1 MKYKYYLFAIASVF
15 LTASCS
21 SEQEAYINGVI
32 NYTGSSDIF
41 LEQQPIHYKYAP
53 KIHYPVQVNDD
64 GSFKLHVQIDSTEIF
79 YFTINDQSYPLV
91 LQPGSDLNISVSRNH
106 FPDSVGVEGYPEPWN
121 GRYVSY
127 LKEMRPIQREIQA
140 LLPDFRE
147 GKTNNILKLYKE
159 RYQLAKQHLAD
170 TPLKIYYYKAIGE
183 YLVKRLEGI
192 THRRNHPN
200 IDPER
205 QRQVILEEA
214 RQLDFFSFESLKAQR
229 AGIRDFTNAYANTFG
244 VKERLEEKHGQE
256 LMQYDVNRLAYT
268 MLDSTRRS
276 VLPYI
281 QERRALAYAK
291 MHLIAER
298 IGEISPQVAETSYK
312 AFLNEYSDLPEYAE
326 FLQAF
331 YREVDAVSPGNPAV
345 PFTLPDQNGNMVSM
359 EDFLGKYVLLDFWA
373 GWCIPCLDEFP
384 YMRKLY
390 KSYSRDQF
398 EIVAIS
404 TEKDSLRWLQ
414 TIQRFDNPWP
424 QLYGGNGFQQKTFQA
439 YKGGGIPFYILV
451 GPDGTILRHNDVRP
465 SFNLPNVL
473 DSLINQQSAI

>member
-1 MKYKYYLFAIASVF
+1 
-15 LTASCS
+15 
-21 SEQEAYINGVI
+21 
-32 NYTGSSDIF
+32 
-41 LEQQPIHYKYAP
+41 
-53 KIHYPVQVNDD
+53 
-64 GSFKLHVQIDSTEIF
+64 
-79 YFTINDQSYPLV
+79 
-91 LQPGSDLNISVSRNH
+91 
-106 FPDSVGVEGYPEPWN
+106 
-121 GRYVSY
+121 
-127 LKEMRPIQREIQA
+127 
-140 LLPDFRE
+140 
-147 GKTNNILKLYKE
+147 
-159 RYQLAKQHLAD
+159 
-170 TPLKIYYYKAIGE
+170 
-183 YLVKRLEGI
+183 
-192 THRRNHPN
+192 
-200 IDPER
+200 
-205 QRQVILEEA
+205 
-214 RQLDFFSFESLKAQR
+214 
-229 AGIRDFTNAYANTFG
+229 
-244 VKERLEEKHGQE
+244 
-256 LMQYDVNRLAYT
+256 
-268 MLDSTRRS
+268 
-276 VLPYI
+276 
-281 QERRALAYAK
+281 